1 MWVVVAVCIF
11 VVAPAV
17 DLMPQFLGSVQFR
30 IASGRSH
37 CWFSAVSACGEFLLS
52 VLSPELGKFL
62 WQHVTS
68 HGTASASPWWSL
80 SSEVGLLIVAARVSL
95 SLGLHASLKVV
106 LVWWSNL
113 HFLVPNDGTTC
124 QWTPPRA
131 ASLCLVQQG
140 LRVPLSPG
148 ARGNLRF
155 SPLIPP
161 CWTIDVTLP
170 PVHLDDLSSL

>member
-1 MWVVVAVCIF
+1 MFFGWVK
-11 VVAPAV
+11 
-17 DLMPQFLGSVQFR
+17 PQFLGSVQFR

-80 SSEVGLLIVAARVSL
+80 SSEVGLLIVAAR
-95 SLGLHASLKVV
+95 
-106 LVWWSNL
+106 
-113 HFLVPNDGTTC
+113 
-124 QWTPPRA
+124 
-131 ASLCLVQQG
+131 LCLVQQG
-140 LRVPLSPG
+140 LKVPFSPG

-161 CWTIDVTLP
+161 CWTIDVTLL
-170 PVHLDDLSSL
+170 PVHLDDISSL

>member
-1 MWVVVAVCIF
+1 MFFGWVK
-11 VVAPAV
+11 
-17 DLMPQFLGSVQFR
+17 PQFLGSVQFC

-37 CWFSAVSACGEFLLS
+37 CWFSAMSACGEFLLS
-52 VLSPELGKFL
+52 VLSPEFGKFL

-68 HGTASASPWWSL
+68 HETASASPWWSL
-80 SSEVGLLIVAARVSL
+80 SSEVRLLIVAARVSL

-106 LVWWSNL
+106 LVWRRAGGSNL

-124 QWTPPRA
+124 QWTPPCA

-140 LRVPLSPG
+140 LKVPFSLG
-148 ARGNLRF
+148 ARGNLRL

-161 CWTIDVTLP
+161 RWTIDVTLP

>member
-1 MWVVVAVCIF
+1 MVRFMFFGWVK
-11 VVAPAV
+11 
-17 DLMPQFLGSVQFR
+17 PQFLGSVQFR

-68 HGTASASPWWSL
+68 HGNASASPWWSL

-106 LVWWSNL
+106 LVWWSL
-113 HFLVPNDGTTC
+113 SEAV
-124 QWTPPRA
+124 R
-131 ASLCLVQQG
+131 LCLVQQG

>member
-1 MWVVVAVCIF
+1 MFFGWVK
-11 VVAPAV
+11 
-17 DLMPQFLGSVQFR
+17 PQFLGSVQFC

-37 CWFSAVSACGEFLLS
+37 CWFSAMSACGEFLLS
-52 VLSPELGKFL
+52 VLSPEFGKFL

-68 HGTASASPWWSL
+68 HETASASPWWSL
-80 SSEVGLLIVAARVSL
+80 SSEVRLLIVAARA
-95 SLGLHASLKVV
+95 GG
-106 LVWWSNL
+106 SNL

-124 QWTPPRA
+124 QWTPPCA

-140 LRVPLSPG
+140 LKVPFSLG
-148 ARGNLRF
+148 ARGNLRL

-161 CWTIDVTLP
+161 RWTIDVTLP